1 MFRGISGEG
10 RADYHPPMLQPDFPL
25 RTDRL
30 LLRPFEDGDLDAVYA
45 MQSRED
51 VTRYLPWVPR
61 SRAEVAIVLS
71 KLKTMTAI
79 DVGLR
84 LAGTMPESGTVI
96 GDFSLW
102 RHSVEHRTGEI
113 GYVTHPD
120 HQGHGYA
127 TEAAR
132 EMLRLGFAVMG
143 LHRIVASA
151 DARNAASIRVMEHL
165 GMRLE
170 ARFRENELIRGE
182 WTDEVVYAMLEH
194 EWRAGQGTNG

>member
-1 MFRGISGEG
+1 
-10 RADYHPPMLQPDFPL
+10 MLQPDFPL
-25 RTDRL
+25 GTDRL
-30 LLRPFEDGDLDAVYA
+30 LLRPFEDGDLDALHA
-45 MQSRED
+45 MQSRKD
-51 VTRYLPWVPR
+51 VTRFLPWAPR
-61 SRAEVAIVLS
+61 SRTEVATVLS
-71 KLKTMTAI
+71 RLKTMTAI
-79 DVGLR
+79 DGVSESLR
-84 LAGTMPESGTVI
+84 LAGTLPHSGDVV

-102 RHSVEHRTGEI
+102 RRSVEHSTGEI

-127 TEAAR
+127 TEAAG
-132 EMLRLGFAVMG
+132 ELLRLGFAVLG

-182 WTDEVVYAMLEH
+182 WTDEVVYAILEH
-194 EWRAGQGTNG
+194 EWRAGHGADGTNG